1 MNGIEVFIFAQYIQT
16 VVGSKKSECLGKV
29 KHLLWSRA
37 DEPVQAT
44 ITLRDIPI
52 QIKYPEF
59 SDINL
64 LLFLQEQRVG

>member
-16 VVGSKKSECLGKV
+16 VVGSKESECLGKV

-44 ITLRDIPI
+44 ITL
-52 QIKYPEF
+52 
-59 SDINL
+59 
-64 LLFLQEQRVG
+64 